1 MKSQRL
7 WSFRIVTFLL
17 VPALLLGVLEGGLRW
32 LAPGP
37 PTGFTTET
45 RVAGRTLRRENRAF
59 SRQFFPEAIAREPL
73 VFAFPAEKPAGTFRI
88 FVLGGSAA
96 QGDPEPSYGFS
107 RILGRMLEHRYPD
120 VRFEVIN
127 TALTAIN
134 SHVVRRIAREVAPL
148 QGDLFILYLGNNEV
162 VGPYGAGT
170 VFAPLSP
177 SLALIR
183 LAIRVNASAI
193 GWNLARVMRLLQP
206 GHNRPQEWRGMEM
219 FLERQVRADDP
230 AMEIVYSHFRANVE
244 DILATARSAGARA
257 IVITVPTNLRDSAP
271 FVSQQRGSLPE
282 PEQARWDERF
292 REGAALAEAG
302 RCSSALG
309 ALRAAEAIDANP
321 ADLQFLLARCYQ
333 ALGDDAEAGRRYRR
347 ARDADTLRFRADT
360 RINQILRESAAGR
373 RGQGIHLVDAEAEL
387 RAESP
392 HGVPG
397 RELFHDHVHMTFEG
411 NYLLAMAVF
420 QEIESGFPPA
430 GPAPGPPAAPVLS
443 LEESARG
450 LALSGFDR
458 HRIAQEMAGRLARPP
473 FTNQIDH
480 RVRVREARLRE
491 QELRLAFT
499 TPAALEEAA
508 RLYEQALREHDEDP
522 WLHYNFA
529 MLHDAA
535 GSFERAAE
543 QLEIFLSGLPHHP
556 VANERLLAALV
567 QLGRFEEA
575 VERSEALLRADPDF
589 HAARYT
595 LALAYSRT
603 GRADQA
609 AALYR
614 DLLRLD
620 PRRGPDILNQ
630 LGQLYIQQAR
640 YAEAA
645 EAFEEALSRAR
656 DAGPGARPDLSHNLG
671 VALKRGGRTR
681 EAARAFETA
690 TSGYREAIRENP
702 RAAGLYLALGSTHA
716 EMGELPQASEAFRRA
731 VAADPGDLQARI
743 HLARS
748 LEAQGRIEEA
758 LDVLREGADAM
769 LRLERPAATQSLQR
783 QRHALEQ
790 KKGRNP
796 MTPIPAR

>member
-17 VPALLLGVLEGGLRW
+17 APVLLLGALEVGLRW

-37 PTGFTTET
+37 ATGFTMET
-45 RVAGRTLRRENRAF
+45 RVAGNALRRDNPAF

-73 VFAFPAEKPAGTFRI
+73 VFAFPAEKPAGTYRI

-96 QGDPEPSYGFS
+96 QGDPEPSYGFG
-107 RILGRMLEHRYPD
+107 RILGRMLEHRHPD
-120 VRFEVIN
+120 LRFEVIN
-127 TALTAIN
+127 TAVTAIN
-134 SHVVRRIAREVAPL
+134 SHVVRRIAREIARFEA
-148 QGDLFILYLGNNEV
+148 DLFILYLGNNEV

-193 GWNLARVMRLLQP
+193 GQNLARLLRLLRSGANP
-206 GHNRPQEWRGMEM
+206 TREWRGMEM

-244 DILATARSAGARA
+244 DILAAARSAGARA
-257 IVITVPTNLRDSAP
+257 VVATVPTNLRDSAP
-271 FVSQQRGSLPE
+271 FASQQRSSLPE
-282 PEQARWDERF
+282 PDRARWE
-292 REGAALAEAG
+292 EGLRQGSALSGAG
-302 RCSSALG
+302 RCSDALG
-309 ALRAAEAIDANP
+309 ALREAEAIDDEP

-333 ALGDDAEAGRRYRR
+333 ALGDDDEAGRRYRR

-360 RINQILRESAAGR
+360 RINQILRESARGR
-373 RGQGIHLVDAEAEL
+373 TDRGVHFVDAAAEFD
-387 RAESP
+387 AESP

-397 RELFHDHVHMTFEG
+397 RELFHDHVHLTFAG
-411 NYLLAMAVF
+411 NYLLAKAVF
-420 QEIESGFPPA
+420 REIESGMPSSGTPDV
-430 GPAPGPPAAPVLS
+430 PILS

-450 LALSGFDR
+450 LALTGFDR

-473 FTNQIDH
+473 FTNQVDH
-480 RVRVREARLRE
+480 RDRIREARLLE

-499 TPAALEEAA
+499 TPKALQEAA
-508 RLYEQALREHDEDP
+508 RLYEQALVEHGEDP

-535 GSFERAAE
+535 GSFEREAE
-543 QLEIFLSGLPHHP
+543 QLELFLSRLPQHP
-556 VANERLLAALV
+556 VANERLLATLLR
-567 QLGRFEEA
+567 LGRLDEA
-575 VERSEALLRADPDF
+575 VDRSRALLRTDPDF
-589 HAARYT
+589 NAARYT

-603 GRADQA
+603 DRAEQA
-609 AALYR
+609 AELYR
-614 DLLRLD
+614 DLLRRD
-620 PRRGPDILNQ
+620 PRRGLDILNQ
-630 LGQLYIQQAR
+630 LGQLYVQQSR

-645 EAFEEALSRAR
+645 EAFDEALSRAR
-656 DAGPGARPDLSHNLG
+656 DSGPEERPDLSHNLG

-681 EAARAFETA
+681 EAELAFQA
-690 TSGYREAIRENP
+690 AVSGYAY
-702 RAAGLYLALGSTHA
+702 AGLGQLR
-716 EMGELPQASEAFRRA
+716 EASEAFRSA

-748 LEAQGRIEEA
+748 LEAQGRIEGA
-758 LDVLREGADAM
+758 LDVLREAEDAM
-769 LRLERPAATQSLQR
+769 LRLERPAATRTLQR
-783 QRHALEQ
+783 QRETLER

-796 MTPIPAR
+796 MTAIPAP